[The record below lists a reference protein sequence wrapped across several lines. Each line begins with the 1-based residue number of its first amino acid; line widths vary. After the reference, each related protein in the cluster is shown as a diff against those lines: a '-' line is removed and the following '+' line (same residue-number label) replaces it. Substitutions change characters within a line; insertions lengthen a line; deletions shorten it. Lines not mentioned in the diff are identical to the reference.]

1 MIKRV
6 VDESLYGKKTTF
18 SKIANLISLLS
29 VVGIVLY
36 VIITWKSIPDMI
48 PGNYNI
54 AGEIDKYS
62 SKNSIW
68 ILIVVQI
75 LLFTMMSVLER
86 FPNIWNTGVQIT
98 DENVERVYT
107 NLRNMQTYLK
117 MMIMI
122 YFSYMTFQSIGG
134 GNLHSMSVFVFLVL
148 VFGGM
153 AVFLVKVFKNR

>member
-1 MIKRV
+1 MTKRV

-18 SKIANLISLLS
+18 SKITNLISLLS

-36 VIITWKSIPDMI
+36 VIITWKNIPDMI
-48 PGNYNI
+48 PGHYNI

-86 FPNIWNTGVQIT
+86 FPNIWNTGVKIT
-98 DENVERVYT
+98 EENRERVYT

-134 GNLHSMSVFVFLVL
+134 GNLHSMSIFIFLVL

-153 AVFLVKVFKNR
+153 AIFLVKIFKNR

>member
-1 MIKRV
+1 MAKRV

-36 VIITWKSIPDMI
+36 VIITWKNIPDMI

-54 AGEIDKYS
+54 AGEI
-62 SKNSIW
+62 
-68 ILIVVQI
+68 
-75 LLFTMMSVLER
+75 
-86 FPNIWNTGVQIT
+86 
-98 DENVERVYT
+98 
-107 NLRNMQTYLK
+107 
-117 MMIMI
+117 
-122 YFSYMTFQSIGG
+122 SYMTFQSIGG

>member
-48 PGNYNI
+48 PGHYNI

>member
-1 MIKRV
+1 MV
-6 VDESLYGKKTTF
+6 SDESNF
-18 SKIANLISLLS
+18 LS
-29 VVGIVLY
+29 
-36 VIITWKSIPDMI
+36 ITWKNIPDMI
-48 PGNYNI
+48 PGHYNI

-86 FPNIWNTGVQIT
+86 FPNIWNTGVKIT
-98 DENVERVYT
+98 EENRERVYT

-122 YFSYMTFQSIGG
+122 YFSYMTLQSIAGERL
-134 GNLHSMSVFVFLVL
+134 NSISVFAFLIL
-148 VFGGM
+148 IFGGM
-153 AVFLVKVFKNR
+153 SIFLVKIFKNLEFII

>member
-18 SKIANLISLLS
+18 SKITNLISLLS

-36 VIITWKSIPDMI
+36 VIITWKNIPDMI
-48 PGNYNI
+48 PGHYNI

-86 FPNIWNTGVQIT
+86 FPNIWNIGVQIT
-98 DENVERVYT
+98 EENRERVYT

>member
-1 MIKRV
+1 MTKRV
-6 VDESLYGKKTTF
+6 VDESLYGKKTAF
-18 SKIANLISLLS
+18 SKITNLISLLS

-36 VIITWKSIPDMI
+36 VIITWKNIPDMI
-48 PGNYNI
+48 PGHYNI

-86 FPNIWNTGVQIT
+86 FPNIWNTGVKIT
-98 DENVERVYT
+98 EENRERVYT

-122 YFSYMTFQSIGG
+122 YFSYMTLQSIAGERL
-134 GNLHSMSVFVFLVL
+134 NSISVFAFLIL
-148 VFGGM
+148 IFGGM
-153 AVFLVKVFKNR
+153 SIFLVKIFKNR

>member
-18 SKIANLISLLS
+18 SKITNLISLLS
-29 VVGIVLY
+29 FVGIVLY
-36 VIITWKSIPDMI
+36 VIITWKNIPDMI
-48 PGNYNI
+48 PGHYNI

-86 FPNIWNTGVQIT
+86 FPNIWNIGVQIT
-98 DENVERVYT
+98 EENRERVYT

-122 YFSYMTFQSIGG
+122 YFSYMTFQSIAGERL
-134 GNLHSMSVFVFLVL
+134 NSISVFTFLIL
-148 VFGGM
+148 IFGGM
-153 AVFLVKVFKNR
+153 AIFLIKIFKNR

>member
-1 MIKRV
+1 MIKKV
-6 VDESLYGKKTTF
+6 VDESLYGKKTIF
-18 SKIANLISLLS
+18 SKITNLISLLS

-36 VIITWKSIPDMI
+36 VIITWKNIPDMI
-48 PGNYNI
+48 PGHYNI

-86 FPNIWNTGVQIT
+86 FPNIWNTGVKIT
-98 DENVERVYT
+98 EENRERVYT

-153 AVFLVKVFKNR
+153 AIFLVKIFKNR

>member
-6 VDESLYGKKTTF
+6 VDASLYGKKTTF
-18 SKIANLISLLS
+18 SKITNLISLLS

-36 VIITWKSIPDMI
+36 VIITWKNIPDMI
-48 PGNYNI
+48 PGHYNI

-86 FPNIWNTGVQIT
+86 FPNIWNTGVKIT
-98 DENVERVYT
+98 EENRERVYT

-134 GNLHSMSVFVFLVL
+134 GNLHSMSIFIFLVL

-153 AVFLVKVFKNR
+153 AIFLVKIFKNR

>member
-1 MIKRV
+1 MSKRV
-6 VDESLYGKKTTF
+6 VDASLYGEKTVF

-36 VIITWKSIPDMI
+36 IIITWKDIPDMI
-48 PGNYNI
+48 PGHYNI

-68 ILIVVQI
+68 IILVVQI

-86 FPNIWNTGVQIT
+86 FPNIWNTGVKIT
-98 DENVERVYT
+98 DKNREVVYT
-107 NLRNMQTYLK
+107 TLRNMQTYLK
-117 MMIMI
+117 MMIML
-122 YFSYMTFQSIGG
+122 YFSYMTFQSIAGERL
-134 GNLHSMSVFVFLVL
+134 NSISVFVFLIL

-153 AVFLVKVFKNR
+153 AIFLAKIFKSR

>member
-36 VIITWKSIPDMI
+36 VIITWKNIPDMI
-48 PGNYNI
+48 PGHYNI

-98 DENVERVYT
+98 EENVERVYT

-134 GNLHSMSVFVFLVL
+134 GNLHSMSIFIFLVL

-153 AVFLVKVFKNR
+153 AIFLVKIFKNR

>member
-1 MIKRV
+1 MAKRV
-6 VDESLYGKKTTF
+6 VDASLYGKKTTF
-18 SKIANLISLLS
+18 SKITNLISLLS

-36 VIITWKSIPDMI
+36 IVITWKNIPDMI
-48 PGNYNI
+48 PGHYNI
-54 AGEIDKYS
+54 VGEIDKYS

-86 FPNIWNTGVQIT
+86 FPNIWNTGVKIT
-98 DENVERVYT
+98 EENRERVYT

-122 YFSYMTFQSIGG
+122 YFSYMTLQSIAG
-134 GNLHSMSVFVFLVL
+134 
-148 VFGGM
+148 
-153 AVFLVKVFKNR
+153 

>member
-1 MIKRV
+1 
-6 VDESLYGKKTTF
+6 
-18 SKIANLISLLS
+18 
-29 VVGIVLY
+29 
-36 VIITWKSIPDMI
+36 MI
-48 PGNYNI
+48 PGHYNI

-86 FPNIWNTGVQIT
+86 FPNIWNTGVKIT
-98 DENVERVYT
+98 EENRERVYT

-122 YFSYMTFQSIGG
+122 YFSYMTLQSIAGERL
-134 GNLHSMSVFVFLVL
+134 NSISVFAFLIL
-148 VFGGM
+148 IFGGM
-153 AVFLVKVFKNR
+153 SIFLVKIFKNR

>member
-1 MIKRV
+1 MTKRV

-36 VIITWKSIPDMI
+36 VIITWKNIPDMI
-48 PGNYNI
+48 PGHYNI

-98 DENVERVYT
+98 EENVERVYT

-122 YFSYMTFQSIGG
+122 YFSYMTLQSIAGERL
-134 GNLHSMSVFVFLVL
+134 NSISVFTFLIL
-148 VFGGM
+148 IFGGM
-153 AVFLVKVFKNR
+153 AIFLIKIFKNR

>member
-18 SKIANLISLLS
+18 SKITNLISLLS
-29 VVGIVLY
+29 VVWIVLY
-36 VIITWKSIPDMI
+36 VIITWKNIPDMI
-48 PGNYNI
+48 PGHYNI

-86 FPNIWNTGVQIT
+86 FPNIWNTGVKIT
-98 DENVERVYT
+98 EENRERVYT

>member
-6 VDESLYGKKTTF
+6 VDRSLYGKKTIF
-18 SKIANLISLLS
+18 SKITNLISLLS

-36 VIITWKSIPDMI
+36 VIITWKNIPDMI
-48 PGNYNI
+48 PGHYNI

-134 GNLHSMSVFVFLVL
+134 GNLHSMSIFIF
-148 VFGGM
+148 
-153 AVFLVKVFKNR
+153 

>member
-1 MIKRV
+1 MV
-6 VDESLYGKKTTF
+6 SDESNF
-18 SKIANLISLLS
+18 LS
-29 VVGIVLY
+29 
-36 VIITWKSIPDMI
+36 ITWKNIPDMI
-48 PGNYNI
+48 PGHYNI

-98 DENVERVYT
+98 EGNRERVYT

-122 YFSYMTFQSIGG
+122 YFSYMTLQSIAGERL
-134 GNLHSMSVFVFLVL
+134 NSISVFAFLIL
-148 VFGGM
+148 IFGGM
-153 AVFLVKVFKNR
+153 AIFLLKIFKNR

>member
-1 MIKRV
+1 MV
-6 VDESLYGKKTTF
+6 SDESNF
-18 SKIANLISLLS
+18 LS
-29 VVGIVLY
+29 
-36 VIITWKSIPDMI
+36 ITWKNIPDMI
-48 PGNYNI
+48 PGHYNI

-98 DENVERVYT
+98 EENVERVYT

-122 YFSYMTFQSIGG
+122 YFSYMTLQSIAGERL
-134 GNLHSMSVFVFLVL
+134 NSISVFTFLIL
-148 VFGGM
+148 IFGGM
-153 AVFLVKVFKNR
+153 AIFLIKIFKNR

>member
-36 VIITWKSIPDMI
+36 VIITWKNIPDMI
-48 PGNYNI
+48 PGHYNI

-98 DENVERVYT
+98 EENVERVYT

>member
-1 MIKRV
+1 MV
-6 VDESLYGKKTTF
+6 SDESNF
-18 SKIANLISLLS
+18 LS
-29 VVGIVLY
+29 
-36 VIITWKSIPDMI
+36 ITWKNIPDMI
-48 PGNYNI
+48 PGHYNI

-86 FPNIWNTGVQIT
+86 FPNIWNTGVKIT
-98 DENVERVYT
+98 EENQERVYT

-153 AVFLVKVFKNR
+153 AIFLVKIFKNR

>member
-6 VDESLYGKKTTF
+6 VDASLYGKKTTF
-18 SKIANLISLLS
+18 SKITNLISLLS

-36 VIITWKSIPDMI
+36 VIITWKNIPDMI
-48 PGNYNI
+48 PGHYNI

-98 DENVERVYT
+98 EENRERVYI

-134 GNLHSMSVFVFLVL
+134 GNLHSMSIFIFLVL

-153 AVFLVKVFKNR
+153 AIFLVKIFKNR

>member
-1 MIKRV
+1 MIKKV
-6 VDESLYGKKTTF
+6 VDESLYGKKTIF
-18 SKIANLISLLS
+18 SKITNLISLLS

-36 VIITWKSIPDMI
+36 VIITWKNIPDMI
-48 PGNYNI
+48 PGHYNI

-86 FPNIWNTGVQIT
+86 FPNIWNTGVKIT
-98 DENVERVYT
+98 EENQERVYT

-153 AVFLVKVFKNR
+153 SIFLVKIFKNR

>member
-1 MIKRV
+1 MTKRV

-18 SKIANLISLLS
+18 SKITNLISLLS
-29 VVGIVLY
+29 VVWIVLY
-36 VIITWKSIPDMI
+36 VIITWKNIPDMI
-48 PGNYNI
+48 PGHYNI

-86 FPNIWNTGVQIT
+86 FPNIWNTGVKIT
-98 DENVERVYT
+98 EENRERVYT

-134 GNLHSMSVFVFLVL
+134 GNLHSMSIFIFLVL

-153 AVFLVKVFKNR
+153 AIFLVKIFKNR

>member
-1 MIKRV
+1 MV
-6 VDESLYGKKTTF
+6 SDESNF
-18 SKIANLISLLS
+18 LS
-29 VVGIVLY
+29 
-36 VIITWKSIPDMI
+36 ITWKNIPDMI
-48 PGNYNI
+48 PGHYNI

-86 FPNIWNTGVQIT
+86 FPNIWNTGVKIT
-98 DENVERVYT
+98 EENQERVYT

-153 AVFLVKVFKNR
+153 SIFLVKIFKNR

>member
-1 MIKRV
+1 MV
-6 VDESLYGKKTTF
+6 SDENNF
-18 SKIANLISLLS
+18 LS
-29 VVGIVLY
+29 
-36 VIITWKSIPDMI
+36 ITWKNIPDMI
-48 PGNYNI
+48 PGHYNI
-54 AGEIDKYS
+54 VGEIDKYS

-86 FPNIWNTGVQIT
+86 FPNIWNTGVKIT
-98 DENVERVYT
+98 EENQERVYT

-153 AVFLVKVFKNR
+153 SIFLVKIFKNR

>member
-1 MIKRV
+1 
-6 VDESLYGKKTTF
+6 
-18 SKIANLISLLS
+18 
-29 VVGIVLY
+29 
-36 VIITWKSIPDMI
+36 MI
-48 PGNYNI
+48 PGHYNI

-98 DENVERVYT
+98 EENRERVYT

-122 YFSYMTFQSIGG
+122 YFSYMTFQSIAGERL
-134 GNLHSMSVFVFLVL
+134 NSISVFTFLIL
-148 VFGGM
+148 IFGN
-153 AVFLVKVFKNR
+153 VDIFNEDI

>member
-36 VIITWKSIPDMI
+36 VIITWKNIPDMI
-48 PGNYNI
+48 PGHYNI

-98 DENVERVYT
+98 EENVERVYT
-107 NLRNMQTYLK
+107 NLRNMKTYLK

-134 GNLHSMSVFVFLVL
+134 GNLHSMSIFIFLVL

-153 AVFLVKVFKNR
+153 AIFLVKIFKNR

>member
-1 MIKRV
+1 MSKRV
-6 VDESLYGKKTTF
+6 VDSDLYGKKTTF
-18 SKIANLISLLS
+18 SKIANLISLLF
-29 VVGIVLY
+29 VVGILLY
-36 VIITWKSIPDMI
+36 IVITWKNIPKMI
-48 PGNYNI
+48 PGHYNI

-68 ILIVVQI
+68 ILLAVQT

-86 FPNIWNTGVQIT
+86 FPNIWNTGVKIT
-98 DENVERVYT
+98 EENQERVYT

-153 AVFLVKVFKNR
+153 SIFLVKIFKNR

>member
-18 SKIANLISLLS
+18 SKITNLISLLS
-29 VVGIVLY
+29 FVGIVLY
-36 VIITWKSIPDMI
+36 VIITWKNIPDMI
-48 PGNYNI
+48 PGHYNI

-98 DENVERVYT
+98 EENVERVYT

-122 YFSYMTFQSIGG
+122 YFSYMTLQSIAGERL
-134 GNLHSMSVFVFLVL
+134 NSISVFTFLIL
-148 VFGGM
+148 IFGGM
-153 AVFLVKVFKNR
+153 AIFLIKIFKNR

>member
-36 VIITWKSIPDMI
+36 VIITWKNIPDMI
-48 PGNYNI
+48 PGHYNI

-86 FPNIWNTGVQIT
+86 FPNIWNTGVKIT
-98 DENVERVYT
+98 EENRERVYT

-153 AVFLVKVFKNR
+153 AIFLVKIFKNR

>member
-1 MIKRV
+1 MV
-6 VDESLYGKKTTF
+6 SDESNF
-18 SKIANLISLLS
+18 LS
-29 VVGIVLY
+29 
-36 VIITWKSIPDMI
+36 ITWKNIPDMI
-48 PGNYNI
+48 SGHYNI

-98 DENVERVYT
+98 EENRERVYT

-122 YFSYMTFQSIGG
+122 YFSYMTLQSIAGERL
-134 GNLHSMSVFVFLVL
+134 NSISVFAFLIL
-148 VFGGM
+148 IFGGM
-153 AVFLVKVFKNR
+153 SIFLVKIFKNR

>member
-6 VDESLYGKKTTF
+6 VDDSLYGKKTAF

-29 VVGIVLY
+29 IVGIVLY
-36 VIITWKSIPDMI
+36 VIITWKNIPDMI
-48 PGNYNI
+48 PGHYNI

-68 ILIVVQI
+68 FLVAVQI

-98 DENVERVYT
+98 EKNRERVYT
-107 NLRNMQTYLK
+107 ILRNMLSYLK
-117 MMIMI
+117 MMIMV
-122 YFSYMTFQSIGG
+122 YFSYMTLQSIDGEKL
-134 GNLHSMSVFVFLVL
+134 NSISVSVFLL
-148 VFGGM
+148 LIFGGM
-153 AVFLVKVFKNR
+153 AMFLVKIFKNK

>member
-6 VDESLYGKKTTF
+6 VDASLYGKKTTF
-18 SKIANLISLLS
+18 SKITNLISLLS
-29 VVGIVLY
+29 VVWIVLY
-36 VIITWKSIPDMI
+36 VIITWKNIPDMI
-48 PGNYNI
+48 PGHYNI

-98 DENVERVYT
+98 EENRERVYI

-134 GNLHSMSVFVFLVL
+134 GNLHSMSVFIFLVL

-153 AVFLVKVFKNR
+153 AIFLVKIFKNR